1 MKNGEIAGLDLRI
14 VKGPQY
20 PPVYQQIVDQL
31 RGMIAKGLLKQ
42 GEQLPTIKE
51 LCGELQVNPNT
62 VARAYLELERAG
74 IVEGRRGGG
83 TTINTLPPLAKNDKN
98 RKLTEIVTRALAEAG
113 QFGLTAK
120 DIKKQLT
127 LNKKFA

>member
-1 MKNGEIAGLDLRI
+1 MKNGEITRLDLRI

-51 LCGELQVNPNT
+51 LCEQLKVNPNT
-62 VARAYLELERAG
+62 VARAYLELERTG
-74 IVEGRRGGG
+74 IVEGHRGGG
-83 TTINTLPPLAKNDKN
+83 TTINILAPLAKNDKT
-98 RKLTEIVTRALAEAG
+98 RKLTEIVTRALAEAS

-127 LNKKFA
+127 LNK